1 MIMNDSSQVI
11 HNVKK
16 TATRVIQR
24 YLGLLVEERCP
35 DKESWIKEVARIREE
50 ACRRKDEEPRYK
62 ASYEAVIRQIEHIG
76 LENVNM
82 SSWDLTAL
90 RTIVLHIHPLEIWL
104 PDAQYKLFVD
114 VREQIKDQIKR
125 IQKLAHALAKLDVL
139 QGFAVVSEN
148 HQFVKPEL
156 TTQGHSLEIK
166 DGWHPVVEEVMGR
179 QSYVPNDRA
188 KHVRKE
194 YLYAATGINGYYG
207 ANRVLCSGNA
217 GADAD
222 F

>member
-1 MIMNDSSQVI
+1 MNDSSQVI

-114 VREQIKDQIKR
+114 IVNDKNYDSHE
-125 IQKLAHALAKLDVL
+125 
-139 QGFAVVSEN
+139 STNEPWEY
-148 HQFVKPEL
+148 VKPWSYEAL
-156 TTQGHSLEIK
+156 DRIERFVESADGMLSRSGTRAFLRRPSRLSKKREMRTGRSLMSIL
-166 DGWHPVVEEVMGR
+166 
-179 QSYVPNDRA
+179 S
-188 KHVRKE
+188 
-194 YLYAATGINGYYG
+194 
-207 ANRVLCSGNA
+207 
-217 GADAD
+217 
-222 F
+222 